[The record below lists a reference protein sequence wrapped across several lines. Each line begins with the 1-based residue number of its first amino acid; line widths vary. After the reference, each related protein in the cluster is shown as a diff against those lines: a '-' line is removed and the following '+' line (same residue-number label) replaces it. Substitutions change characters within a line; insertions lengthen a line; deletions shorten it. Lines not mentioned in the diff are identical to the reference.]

1 MSARRLRSIG
11 SNVIAPVGIGLLLFA
26 ILEGGCRVVGRVRT
40 GTWPVTAQERGTRM
54 TREVGQAYRL
64 HPFLSVAGRPGAV
77 IRLEGHEARFS
88 SLGTRGPEP
97 VQPKPERRYRVVCEG
112 GSTTFDLL
120 ARDDGSTWPA
130 ILGGLLGND
139 ADVVNAGF
147 PGWTTVESLVALAL
161 RDGDLTPDLVIV
173 YAGVNDLQPAGH
185 VPFARDYSLGH
196 GEILPRVL
204 GAIPAP
210 LPFAARSVFV
220 EWLRG
225 HMGLASRGVGS
236 HGYAPAWGW
245 TGGVRRDSIPAEAVD
260 VFARNLKS
268 TVAVARTFGAK
279 TLLVAQT
286 ARIRAAQQA
295 FDEAYIESWSPG
307 LTAGGYLEGLKRYG
321 EAARSVASGEGAYFI
336 DPFAEDAFTDQDFA
350 DPFHFSAAGS
360 RKFALRLAGE
370 IRGIREAGAA
380 AAAANIR

>member
-1 MSARRLRSIG
+1 MSALRLRSIG

-26 ILEGGCRVVGRVRT
+26 LLEGGCRVVGRVRT
-40 GTWPVTAQERGTRM
+40 GTWPVTAQERGTNM
-54 TREVGQAYRL
+54 TREVGQAYRP

-97 VQPKPERRYRVVCEG
+97 VQPKPAGRYRVVCEG

-120 ARDDGSTWPA
+120 AEDDGSTWPA
-130 ILGGLLGND
+130 LLGGLLGSE

-210 LPFAARSVFV
+210 LPLAARSVFV

-225 HMGLASRGVGS
+225 RLGLASLDVGA

-245 TGGVRRDSIPAEAVD
+245 TGGARRDSIPAEAVD
-260 VFARNLKS
+260 VFARNLRS

-286 ARIRAAQQA
+286 ARDSGGTAGVRRGVHRVLVARSYCGRVPQGA
-295 FDEAYIESWSPG
+295 EAVRRGGSLRGERRWGHLHRPLRRRRVHGPG
-307 LTAGGYLEGLKRYG
+307 LRRPVPFQSGRVAEVRPAPGRRDPRDSGGGRCVC
-321 EAARSVASGEGAYFI
+321 RC
-336 DPFAEDAFTDQDFA
+336 
-350 DPFHFSAAGS
+350 
-360 RKFALRLAGE
+360 
-370 IRGIREAGAA
+370 
-380 AAAANIR
+380 